1 MVSRYLNG
9 SPIRVLSRVI
19 NRKMVSKLYYI
30 NTQIILNESLKRDT
44 WGTFES
50 LRLDKCD
57 TYNN

>member
-44 WGTFES
+44 
-50 LRLDKCD
+50 
-57 TYNN
+57 